1 MPMASFGVGGEFG
14 QGGKY
19 DNGERFDLRLPYADR
34 GWVDTGSTT
43 RSTEPSDA
51 LRIKKAQQAQ
61 RKAERLKAEA
71 ATAAAKTKAKG
82 KGKKE
87 AEASKPDWFGGLW
100 K

>member
-34 GWVDTGSTT
+34 GWVDTGATT
-43 RSTEPSDA
+43 RSTEPNDA

-61 RKAERLKAEA
+61 RKAARLKAEA
-71 ATAAAKTKAKG
+71 GAETEDEGTTWWVPASGWTRTAR
-82 KGKKE
+82 
-87 AEASKPDWFGGLW
+87 S
-100 K
+100 